1 MFPLRMEGKDKLRL
15 RIKKSPDEC
24 DACALA
30 ALAVKERLGIMP
42 FSYIRDMKQD
52 MNVDAF
58 FGREQASQD
67 LAPMPDPG
75 EYEDTF
81 DYGAYEPI

>member
-1 MFPLRMEGKDKLRL
+1 
-15 RIKKSPDEC
+15 
-24 DACALA
+24 
-30 ALAVKERLGIMP
+30 
-42 FSYIRDMKQD
+42 MKQD